1 MTEDK
6 LWELAE
12 DHNEPRYAIAAA
24 LLRVA
29 YEIKYL
35 GNGNAATQMGALEA
49 FGVHLGEKMD
59 AIVQAMYEIQS
70 RTE

>member
-6 LWELAE
+6 LWKLAE

-49 FGVHLGEKMD
+49 FSLHLGEKID
-59 AIVQAMYEIQS
+59 AVALAMSDWSS
-70 RTE
+70 R